1 MAQQY
6 QVTEHGKLLAF
17 LFAHLED
24 WPKKRVKQRLQ
35 GAGISVNGEVQTRH
49 DFMLSPNDVVGI
61 GTVQH
66 TGNYG
71 SKTPL
76 KLEILYQDKDLIAVN
91 KPAGLLSVGTVKEN
105 KLHALALLRTQLS
118 RGKHHVKLWPV
129 HRLDRDTSGIL
140 LFSTSKEVREAL
152 MERWG
157 ETEKVYLAI
166 VEGKPKAE
174 EESITQPLRMDAHTY
189 HMHVGEHPEAK
200 FAVTHYS
207 IKQFAA
213 KRSLL
218 EVRIETGRQH
228 QIRAHMAWMG
238 HPVVGDERY
247 GTKGDRMGL
256 HAYRLRIAHPCSHKV
271 LALEVEPTEDF
282 YRLLF

>member
-6 QVTEHGKLLAF
+6 QVTEHSKLLAF
-17 LFAHLED
+17 LFVHLEG
-24 WPKKRVKQRLQ
+24 WSKKRVKQRLQ
-35 GAGISVNGEVQTRH
+35 GAGVSVNGEVQTRH

-61 GTVQH
+61 GTVQY
-66 TGNYG
+66 TGSHR

-76 KLEILYQDKDLIAVN
+76 KLEILYQDKDLIAIS
-91 KPAGLLSVGTVKEN
+91 KPAGLLSVGTAREN
-105 KLHALALLRTQLS
+105 KQHALALLRMQLS
-118 RGKHHVKLWPV
+118 RGKHHVRLWPV

-140 LFSTSKEVREAL
+140 LFSTSREVREAL

-157 ETEKVYLAI
+157 EIEKVYLAI

-174 EESITQPLRMDAHTY
+174 KESITQPLRMDAHTY

-200 FAVTHYS
+200 SAITHYVV
-207 IKQFAA
+207 KKTTAT
-213 KRSLL
+213 RSLL

-247 GTKGDRMGL
+247 GTKGERMGL
-256 HAYRLRIAHPCSHKV
+256 HAYRLNIIHPVSKKA
-271 LALEVEPTEDF
+271 LRLEVEPTQDF
-282 YRLLF
+282 YKVLV